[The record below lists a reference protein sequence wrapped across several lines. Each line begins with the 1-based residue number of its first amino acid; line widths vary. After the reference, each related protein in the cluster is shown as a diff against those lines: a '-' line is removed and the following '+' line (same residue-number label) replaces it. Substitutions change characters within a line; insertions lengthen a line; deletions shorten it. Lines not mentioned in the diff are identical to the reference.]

1 MLTAPHAKDHQL
13 LHGHLHGQ
21 RRSCPASLSYSTF
34 KADRIPAEAEE
45 DCSLKIRSE
54 GCGDSL
60 YYVRKHA
67 LS

>member
-1 MLTAPHAKDHQL
+1 MAIFM
-13 LHGHLHGQ
+13 
-21 RRSCPASLSYSTF
+21 ASAAVVQHRCHTSTF